1 MIKQCLITLFFSVC
15 LFVCVPQLVAQ
26 STQPST
32 QPTSQPTTQKMHKSK
47 NMTKAPYHSIGEYP
61 NNFTPATSVQRFID
75 GLGYRYYWASEGL
88 REEDLSY
95 SPGNDGITTFETLQH
110 IFGLSRT
117 IVTTVKG
124 LDNVRPAP
132 ENNMTYDE
140 LRRATLDN
148 IKEASNYL
156 NQHPDLDFDKV
167 DLVFAR
173 GERRSEY
180 PFWNLL
186 NGPILDAVYHTGQV
200 VSFRRTSGNPV
211 HPKMNVFSGKAPY

>member
-1 MIKQCLITLFFSVC
+1 MIRQYLVTAITSTFLSI
-15 LFVCVPQLVAQ
+15 CVLQISAQ
-26 STQPST
+26 TTQPNI
-32 QPTSQPTTQKMHKSK
+32 QPTSQPTTQALDKSK
-47 NMTKAPYHSIGEYP
+47 NMSHAPYHSIREYP
-61 NNFTPATSVQRFID
+61 ENFTPATSVQRVID

-88 REEDLSY
+88 RDEDLSY

-124 LDNVRPAP
+124 QDNVRPSP
-132 ENNMTYDE
+132 ENNMAYDE
-140 LRRATLDN
+140 LRRATLNN

-156 NQHPDLDFDKV
+156 NQNPDLDFDKV
-167 DLVFAR
+167 NLVFAR

-200 VSFRRTSGNPV
+200 VSFRSTSGNPV
-211 HPKMNVFSGKAPY
+211 RPKMNVFSGKAPY